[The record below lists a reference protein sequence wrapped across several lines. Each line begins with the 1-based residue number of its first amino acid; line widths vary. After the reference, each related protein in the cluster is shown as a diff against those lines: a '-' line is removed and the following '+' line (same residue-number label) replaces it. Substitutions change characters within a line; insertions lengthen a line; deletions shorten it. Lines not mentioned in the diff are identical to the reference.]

1 MGINL
6 IRVLFLV
13 SVVAIGYQMSFGWAI
28 SKRVQIIG
36 ALIGLGAAI
45 VVLGIEHSLKK
56 VSAKGVIAGGI
67 GLLLGLLM
75 ATLITQSIVTFPFD
89 PRISLFLRVGISLS
103 LGYLGMIVAWRKR
116 DEFKVFFPQ
125 LDMVKGEKK
134 LKLLDTSVIIDGRIV
149 DVAESGFLEGTLIIP
164 RFVLAELQ
172 HIADSS
178 DPLRRARGRRGL
190 DILAR
195 MQKSS
200 RVEVLLEELDYPDIP
215 QVDDKLIQMSKE
227 LNAKII
233 TNDYNLNKVAKLEN
247 VECLNINELAS
258 ALKPVI
264 LPNEIIKVR
273 IVKEGKEPLQGVGYL
288 EDGTMV
294 VVDDGKHFMGEEV
307 GVKVTSVLQ
316 TSAGRMIFGKIV
328 EAPSYQRNR
337 RR

>member
-1 MGINL
+1 MGIKL
-6 IRVLFLV
+6 MRILFLI
-13 SVVAIGYQMSFGWAI
+13 SVVTIGYQMSFGWAI
-28 SKRVQIIG
+28 SQRIQIIG

-45 VVLGIEHSLKK
+45 VVLGIEHCLKK
-56 VSAKGVIAGGI
+56 VPAKGIIAGGL

-75 ATLITQSIVTFPFD
+75 ANLITQSIVTFPFD
-89 PRISLFLRVGISLS
+89 RRIALFLRVGIALS

-134 LKLLDTSVIIDGRIV
+134 LKLLDTSAIIDGRIV

-200 RVEVLLEELDYPDIP
+200 KVGVVIEELDYPNIP
-215 QVDDKLIQMSKE
+215 KVDDKLIEMGKE

-247 VECLNINELAS
+247 VECLNINELAN

-273 IVKEGKEPLQGVGYL
+273 IVKEGKEHTQGVGYL

-307 GVKVTSVLQ
+307 GVEVTSVLQ

-328 EAPSYQRNR
+328 DAPSFQRGKR
-337 RR
+337 R